1 MYSIW
6 LSIVLSLNLPAGI
19 TNKDEKVNNLVTSA
33 EHGYMDTT
41 IQIKLAYKSTN
52 SWRQLIIFILIFVE
66 NCLWYDAIHDLSV
79 WLRTGS
85 NRCHTGIKLWVRFK
99 KNYIFCLWYIY
110 FDTIYLSL
118 SESKSMTIYTNIFFQ
133 LNWG

>member
-1 MYSIW
+1 MYSIL

-52 SWRQLIIFILIFVE
+52 SWRQRIIFILIFVE

-99 KNYIFCLWYIY
+99 KK
-110 FDTIYLSL
+110 T
-118 SESKSMTIYTNIFFQ
+118 IFFVSDIFILIQ
-133 LNWG
+133 FTYPYLKANQWPYTQIFSFN